1 MTAQTIIIGALASAA
16 FGAATW
22 IAVNWMGKPIL
33 DLRSARLEAIKAA
46 DGYGFIGFGFK
57 ADEVN
62 KARSALSDAANSLR
76 ALSRGQPW
84 TARLY
89 CRCLSYHLELA
100 ASVLLGLVGLL
111 EARLP
116 YENTSRRD
124 GVDAVHVLLNASRHL
139 SADRINEVW
148 EKINTPLAL
157 PRG

>member
-1 MTAQTIIIGALASAA
+1 MTAQTIIIGALAAA
-16 FGAATW
+16 PTW
-22 IAVNWMGKPIL
+22 IALNWMGKPIL

-46 DGYGFIGFGFK
+46 DSYGFIGFGSK
-57 ADEVN
+57 EDEVN
-62 KARSALSDAANSLR
+62 KARSALSDAASSLR

-89 CRCLSYHLELA
+89 CHFLGYHLELS

-116 YENTSRRD
+116 YDNTSRRD
-124 GVDAVHVLLNASRHL
+124 GVDAVHVLLNASRHM
-139 SADRINEVW
+139 SAERINVVR